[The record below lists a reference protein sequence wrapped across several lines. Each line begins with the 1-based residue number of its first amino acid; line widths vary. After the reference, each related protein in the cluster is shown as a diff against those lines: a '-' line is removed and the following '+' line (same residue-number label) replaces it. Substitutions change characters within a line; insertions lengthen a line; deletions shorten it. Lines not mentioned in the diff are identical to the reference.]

1 MKDNNGIF
9 TMNDYFLIPDK
20 KQKEILKRV
29 VDLWT
34 QFLDWT
40 LREWKVLVY
49 EDVNFFLNNINEE
62 LPNESVSID
71 ETLEMLKKVAK
82 YSIAQSDLNYLAFPD
97 SWNSLPAMMGSLF
110 SKFLNQNLI
119 GVDRSAP
126 IATFI
131 EIQLIEWFRWLIGYN
146 TKPLKE
152 IKSLSEVSW
161 MWTTWGH
168 LSNHI
173 AILSA
178 LNKKIP
184 EIKDK
189 WISWLNITPV
199 ILVSKKISH
208 YSIESAAIHL
218 WIGKENIIDI
228 PTLPNFTTDFDALEE
243 IIHSLPQN
251 KKPIMVISV
260 AWNTRTSSLDD
271 LESVSHFAK
280 KYNLWNHVDACHWGS
295 LLFSKKH
302 KRTYLKWIE
311 NADSVTI
318 DPHKWLFVTYPSSYV
333 IFKQRDTLTMF
344 TRYPE
349 ECKDGSN
356 WDLWLITP
364 FLWSRWFE
372 SLNIR
377 LLIKTMWL
385 KWIEKTILYREK
397 IAKYAEKLIIDSWNF
412 ITLNDMDFYRMA
424 FVYIPKTIKEYI
436 VNNFTNLTE
445 HKCSEIQKLIDKY
458 NHEINQSL
466 YESWELCLDE
476 YKLHD
481 IWNRIWLGV
490 SSRYTVMAITIWNP
504 LYTEKSIK
512 KSLEKLFKSSED
524 LEKLM
529 IKEFYNL
536 INSTHDNFER
546 TTKEQ
551 VVKWPA
557 WW

>member
-1 MKDNNGIF
+1 MDKF
-9 TMNDYFLIPDK
+9 KKWRYFIKPDK
-20 KQKEILKRV
+20 QQKKILNKV
-29 VDLWT
+29 IDLWV

-40 LREWKVLVY
+40 LREWKFLIY
-49 EDVNFFLNNINEE
+49 KDANFFLNYVNEE
-62 LPNESVSID
+62 IPKESRSID
-71 ETLEMLKKVAK
+71 DTFEILKEVAK
-82 YSIAQSDLNYLAFPD
+82 YSISQSDLNYLAFPD
-97 SWNSLPAMMGSLF
+97 SWNSLPAMMGTLF

-131 EIQLIEWFRWLIGYN
+131 EIQLIEWFRWLVWYD

-178 LNKKIP
+178 LNKNFPKIK
-184 EIKDK
+184 EEGL
-189 WISWLNITPV
+189 SWLKVKPV

-208 YSIESAAIHL
+208 YSIESAVIHL

-228 PTLPNFTTDFDALEE
+228 PTLPNFTTDFEALEE
-243 IIHSLPQN
+243 IINSLPNN
-251 KKPIMVISV
+251 KKPFMIISV

-271 LESVSHFAK
+271 LENISIFAK
-280 KYNLWNHVDACHWGS
+280 EHDLWNHVDACHWGS

-302 KRTYLKWIE
+302 ITTYLKWIE

-344 TRYPE
+344 TRYPK
-349 ECKDGSN
+349 ECRDGSN

-372 SLNIR
+372 SLNIW
-377 LLIKTMWL
+377 LMIKIMWL
-385 KWIEKTILYREK
+385 KWIEKTILDREK

-424 FVYIPKTIKEYI
+424 FVYIPNNIKEYI
-436 VNNFTNLTE
+436 KKYINELEDV
-445 HKCSEIQKLIDKY
+445 KVIEIQKLIDNY
-458 NHEINQSL
+458 NHSINQSL
-466 YESWELCLDE
+466 YVLWELCLDE

-481 IWNRIWLGV
+481 VWNRVWFWV
-490 SSRYTVMAITIWNP
+490 NYRYTVMAITIWNP
-504 LYTEKSIK
+504 LYTKKSINE
-512 KSLEKLFKSSED
+512 SLNKLFDKAKNLED
-524 LEKLM
+524 KM
-529 IKEFYNL
+529 INDFNNIIIG
-536 INSTHDNFER
+536 INSNGNE
-546 TTKEQ
+546 KQ
-551 VVKWPA
+551 ASKVKWPA